1 MADNQELIQ
10 EEEENLPLG
19 GITEVN
25 GNSDKPT
32 QDPESLLDSFR
43 EEWKRELE
51 GSPGRGART
60 PSQDAVVTTS
70 KPDTRRADRQKEDT
84 QSQQDLEHKASELF
98 NQGVELEQGGRLYEA
113 IRYYRRAVNLVPDIE
128 FKVHWKNIKE
138 KAERT
143 WGVNEECV
151 EEEGEDLEEE
161 IRDLVSRFQNML
173 IPSYAIC
180 QPKFD
185 QEAGHI
191 SCLPKEMLEHILDW
205 VVGSDLDMRSLEQTA
220 AVCRGFYLVAR
231 SPDIWRRA
239 CARIWGIHCGSL
251 GQYQSWRDMFIRRPH
266 PRFNGCYISRTTY
279 FRSGES
285 SFQDQNYQPWHM
297 VRYFRYLRF
306 LPDGIVLMLTTSEEP
321 STIVAHLK
329 SSEVRHSQVLKGH
342 FRIHGSYVS
351 LLFKRSNKKSNRKRG
366 PLNRNGTTDVADT
379 TFQIELEIRPV
390 RDRHHWQMHWCH
402 YTIVSRYFSD
412 VQSVSKVDVSD
423 VDNFPPLN
431 FSRVRSYAS
440 ESDKP
445 LP

>member
-84 QSQQDLEHKASELF
+84 QSQQDLEHK
-98 NQGVELEQGGRLYEA
+98 
-113 IRYYRRAVNLVPDIE
+113 
-128 FKVHWKNIKE
+128 
-138 KAERT
+138 
-143 WGVNEECV
+143 
-151 EEEGEDLEEE
+151 
-161 IRDLVSRFQNML
+161 
-173 IPSYAIC
+173 
-180 QPKFD
+180 
-185 QEAGHI
+185 AGHI